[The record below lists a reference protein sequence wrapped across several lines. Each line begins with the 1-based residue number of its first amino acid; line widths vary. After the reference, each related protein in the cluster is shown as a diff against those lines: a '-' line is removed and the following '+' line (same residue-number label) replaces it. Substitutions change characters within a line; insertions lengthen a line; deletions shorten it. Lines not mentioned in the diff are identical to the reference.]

1 MNDLSQFAELGISAA
16 ALAALDA
23 KGFAEPT
30 PIQKLVIPKLLA
42 GTRDLIGQAQTG
54 TGKTA
59 AFGLPILEKT
69 TPRAGVQALILSPTR
84 ELSIQIADELSSFCG
99 ERNVKIAPFFG
110 GQPIEVQIQKLKTGV
125 DIVIGTP
132 GRILDLLRRNV
143 LKLNAIRFAVL
154 DEADEMLDMGFIED
168 IEAILAECNAERQM
182 LMFSATMPDAI
193 RAIAEK
199 FMRDPE
205 VIRAES
211 EVVSGDLTDQFYFE
225 VRREEKLEA
234 LCRILATIRD
244 CYGLIFCRTRLDVDE
259 LVENLKQRN
268 FRVEALHG
276 EISQAQRLR
285 TIDQFKAKKFPLLV
299 ATDVAAR
306 GIDVNDLTHVI
317 NYALPLNA
325 EIYIHRIGRTG
336 RAGKRGCAVT
346 LVTPGEAHR
355 FALIQKSV
363 NVAIQKAEIP
373 GVRAL
378 IEGKKADFA
387 TQIAEMIA
395 DGKHLDYLG
404 FAEELCSMSDNPA
417 EVIGAM
423 LKLRF
428 KDTLLASHYP
438 EIGAPRKPKERKN
451 WQETPDDPAGK
462 RVYIGVGKTDGYG
475 AVRMLDFLWERA
487 KIKKNRV
494 GRIDC
499 FDRFSF
505 VNLTV
510 EDAKLLIKR
519 GEKMFPRIAY
529 ADDVPENHA
538 PASRPKAPIME
549 ESRRKKSSLD
559 SKDLKAWVEEVS
571 ATVELKPKRAKRKEK

>member
-1 MNDLSQFAELGISAA
+1 MNDLSCFAALGITEP
-16 ALAALDA
+16 ALVALEA
-23 KGFAEPT
+23 KGFTAPT

-42 GTRDLIGQAQTG
+42 GERDLIGQAQTG

-59 AFGLPILEKT
+59 AFGLPILEKVS
-69 TPRAGVQALILSPTR
+69 PGQGVQSLILAPTR
-84 ELSIQIADELSSFCG
+84 ELSIQIADEMTSFCG
-99 ERNVKIAPFFG
+99 ARKVKIAPFFG
-110 GQPIEVQIQKLKTGV
+110 GQPIEIQIRELKSGV
-125 DIVIGTP
+125 DVVVGTP
-132 GRILDLLRRNV
+132 GRILDLMRRNV
-143 LKLNAIRFAVL
+143 LKLDKIDFAVL

-168 IEAILAECNAERQM
+168 IETILAECNPLRRTM
-182 LMFSATMPDAI
+182 MFSATMPDAI

-205 VIRAES
+205 IVRAET
-211 EVVSGDLTDQFYFE
+211 EVVSGELTDQFYFE

-234 LCRILATIRD
+234 LCRILSTIRD
-244 CYGLIFCRTRLDVDE
+244 CYGLIFCRTRLDVDD
-259 LVENLKQRN
+259 LVEKLKARN
-268 FRVEALHG
+268 FAVEALHG

-285 TIDQFKAKKFPLLV
+285 TIQHFKERKFPLLV

-306 GIDVNDLTHVI
+306 GIGVNDLTHVI

-355 FALIQKSV
+355 FSLIRQSV
-363 NVAIQKAEIP
+363 KVEIKKAEIP
-373 GVRAL
+373 GVTAL
-378 IEGKKADFA
+378 IEGKKADFSA
-387 TQIAEMIA
+387 LILEMISS
-395 DGKHLDYLG
+395 GKHLDYLN
-404 FAEELCSMSDNPA
+404 FAEELCSVCDNPA
-417 EVIGAM
+417 DVIGAM

-438 EIGAPRKPKERKN
+438 EIGAARKAKGRKN

-487 KIKKNRV
+487 KIKKSRV

-505 VNLTV
+505 VNLTA

-529 ADDVPENHA
+529 AEDVPENHA
-538 PASRPKAPIME
+538 PAPRPSSPAPEKKGKDKREDSRK
-549 ESRRKKSSLD
+549 
-559 SKDLKAWVEEVS
+559 LKAWIEEVS
-571 ATVELKPKRAKRKEK
+571 SGVELKAKRPKRKK